1 MGDISIVLIILTSY
15 FIGSVPFSWILGKF
29 FLKVDIKKVGSGNS
43 GSTNVFRINKKIS
56 ILALL
61 LDIAKSALVTLFLKV
76 NGFTKE
82 ITYLIGFI
90 SVFGH
95 IFPVWF
101 RFKGGKGIA
110 STIGVIMVLNTE
122 MFYLFI
128 ATWVVFFVIYRY
140 SSLSSI
146 LAILISCSH
155 CLIIEDI
162 IPSIVYLI
170 TSIVIIWKHKENIIR
185 IKNGVESKLF

>member
-56 ILALL
+56 ILALS